1 VGEIGRP
8 GADVQRK
15 IADRASSSKIFWMK
29 IKKVECKTRPRCM
42 NDQIDFSFFAEKNK
56 FPSQMVSALVW
67 CFFPPQTLCCKHNK
81 WSQLSGLVYVA
92 RFGIHPVTSPN
103 EGVATNF
110 ALHLQGK
117 LCFIAGRIQAYSAT
131 IFSNRL

>member
-81 WSQLSGLVYVA
+81 WSQLSGLNRRPTVYKYVKRLRDNRINQHDNRMNTTLNSVYNGFIILTEKRTVA
-92 RFGIHPVTSPN
+92 
-103 EGVATNF
+103 
-110 ALHLQGK
+110 
-117 LCFIAGRIQAYSAT
+117 
-131 IFSNRL
+131 